1 MNKMLADKK
10 AIAIFTLPCILFFG
24 LIAFYPVLQTVIK
37 SFYDWDGLSAG
48 TFTGLANYQ
57 KLFEDRVFW
66 RSFWNGMIVAGVLVV
81 LEIFV
86 GLFLALTLMN
96 PKIKCR
102 KFIKSSLFIPVVL
115 SVTVVCQLW
124 SSILNPE
131 IGLIN
136 HIFEAFGMSYQQDWL
151 SDKRIAI
158 FVIAF
163 VNAWQYMGYQF
174 VIIYSS
180 ANAIPTD
187 YLEAASIDGATRWQ
201 TNFRIIIPLLKD
213 TLRTCLI
220 FAVTGGFNIY
230 AQMQLL
236 TQGGPGTATY
246 SLTYMTFR
254 SAFKLR
260 QYGYGCTSAIIL
272 ILQCLAAIAVINAVL
287 GEKKERSR
295 HEKKKIKF

>member
-10 AIAIFTLPCILFFG
+10 AIFIFTMPCLVFFG
-24 LIAFYPVLQTVIK
+24 VIAFYPVLQTMVK
-37 SFYDWDGLSAG
+37 SFYDWDGLTTG
-48 TFTGLANYQ
+48 TFTGLDNYVR
-57 KLFEDRVFW
+57 LFQDRVFW
-66 RSFWNGMIVAGVLVV
+66 RSFRNGMIVAAVLVV
-81 LEIFV
+81 LEVIV
-86 GLFLALTLMN
+86 GLFLTLVLMN

-102 KFIKSSLFIPVVL
+102 KFIRSSLFIPVVL

-136 HIFEAFGMSYQQDWL
+136 RVFEMLGSSYRQDWL
-151 SDKRIAI
+151 SNKNIAI
-158 FVIAF
+158 YIIAF

-180 ANAIPTD
+180 ANSIPTD
-187 YLEAASIDGATRWQ
+187 YLEAASIDGASRWQ
-201 TNFRIIIPLLKD
+201 SNFHILIPMLKD
-213 TLRTCLI
+213 TMRTSLI
-220 FAVTGGFNIY
+220 FAITGGFNIY

-260 QYGYGCTSAIIL
+260 KYGYGCTSAVLL
-272 ILQCLAAIAVINAVL
+272 ILQCLLAIGVINIVL
-287 GEKKERSR
+287 GERKERDAYG
-295 HEKKKIKF
+295 KKKA

>member
-10 AIAIFTLPCILFFG
+10 AIFVFTMPCIMFFG
-24 LIAFYPVLQTVIK
+24 LIAFYPVLQTTVK
-37 SFYDWDGLSAG
+37 SFYDWDGLTAG
-48 TFTGLANYQ
+48 SFTGLENYSR
-57 KLFEDRVFW
+57 LFQDRVFL
-66 RSFWNGMIVAGVLVV
+66 RSFRNGLTVACVLVV
-81 LEIFV
+81 LEV
-86 GLFLALTLMN
+86 GLGLFLTLVLMN

-136 HIFEAFGMSYQQDWL
+136 RIFEMLGFSWQQDWL
-151 SDKRIAI
+151 SDKTFAIYIIAL
-158 FVIAF
+158 

-180 ANAIPTD
+180 ANAVPTD
-187 YLEAASIDGATRWQ
+187 YLEAASIDGAGRWQ
-201 TNFRIIIPLLKD
+201 INFHILLPMLKD
-213 TLRTCLI
+213 TLRTCMI

-236 TQGGPGTATY
+236 TKGGPGTATY

-260 QYGYGCTSAIIL
+260 KYGYGCASAVLL
-272 ILQCLAAIAVINAVL
+272 ILQCLLAIGVINLVL
-287 GEKKERSR
+287 GERKERGSNG
-295 HEKKKIKF
+295 KKIS